1 MRRSP
6 SGSSAWL
13 AFFEHDRD
21 PIAWEQL
28 FGSLQGLMLVGSENR
43 RHRDTLGQISDHVEQ
58 QAQGVLYL

>member
-1 MRRSP
+1 M
-6 SGSSAWL
+6 
-13 AFFEHDRD
+13 
-21 PIAWEQL
+21 AWEQL